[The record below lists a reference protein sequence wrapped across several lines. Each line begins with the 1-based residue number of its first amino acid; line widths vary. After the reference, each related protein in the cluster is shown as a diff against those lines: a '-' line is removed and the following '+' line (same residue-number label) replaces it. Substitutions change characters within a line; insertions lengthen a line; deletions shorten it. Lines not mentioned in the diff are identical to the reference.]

1 MQNTKRYC
9 PSHEKIRIVADES
22 VDYSIL
28 KKLRLNG
35 FETFAI
41 CEANYSMPDDKVL
54 SLAVKNN
61 ATLITEDK
69 DFGELVYRF
78 KMKHCGILL
87 IRLIDFTSDEKA
99 NLVLK
104 AVTQH
109 YKVLKNIFSPKI
121 LE

>member
-1 MQNTKRYC
+1 
-9 PSHEKIRIVADES
+9 
-22 VDYSIL
+22 
-28 KKLRLNG
+28 
-35 FETFAI
+35 
-41 CEANYSMPDDKVL
+41 MPDDKVL

-109 YKVLKNIFSPKI
+109 YKVLKNIFSVLDKKRI
-121 LE
+121 RIRD